1 MPEMQLPPLNV
12 AIVGLGTVGSGVA
25 RVLLE
30 HPERI
35 ARRCGR
41 PVVLRC
47 AVARDL
53 SKQRDV
59 ALPPGV
65 LTDDV
70 RRVIDDPEIDVVVQL
85 VGGIEPA
92 RTFMLQALQAG
103 KDVVTANKALIYEH
117 GGEVFRAARDTGRVV
132 AFEASV
138 CGGIPVIAAIGQSLA
153 ANQILSIEAIL
164 NGTSNFILTGMFSER
179 VDYAEMIRRAQAA
192 GYAEADPAMDV
203 DGTDAAQKLVILT
216 QLAFGTRA
224 SLSEFA
230 VRGIDSL
237 ELADLLYA
245 DELGYAVK
253 LLAVSKLAA
262 GELEM
267 HVQPTLIRKD
277 RPLAG
282 IGSVYNQV
290 SIKGDVVG
298 RTWFSGLGAGR
309 NPTASAVLADLIDVA
324 VGRAALTFDRLD
336 VWGEHPPVPV
346 KRAEDVEAR
355 YFLRFNVED
364 RPHVFADI
372 ADILGRNQISLASII
387 QHEAPELE
395 ERELQA
401 EGGRRKAEDGTRTD
415 PSLSQLSTLNSQL
428 FPVVPVVV
436 MTHRTSEGRFRG
448 AERELQQL
456 TTLRP
461 PWVRMPVAD

>member
-1 MPEMQLPPLNV
+1 VLESQMPPLNV

-30 HPERI
+30 HPDRI

-41 PVVLRC
+41 PVLLRR
-47 AVARDL
+47 AVVRDL
-53 SKQRDV
+53 SKPRDV
-59 ALPPGV
+59 SLPHEL

-70 RRVIDDPEIDVVVQL
+70 RRVIDDPAIDVVVQL
-85 VGGIEPA
+85 VGGLEPA
-92 RTFMLQALQAG
+92 RTFLLSALQAG

-117 GGEVFRAARDTGRVV
+117 GGEVFRAARDAGRVV

-164 NGTSNFILTGMFSER
+164 NGTSNFILTGMFSDR
-179 VDYAEMIRRAQAA
+179 VDYAEMIRRAQDA

-216 QLAFGTRA
+216 QLAFGTRGTI
-224 SLSEFA
+224 SDFT

-253 LLAVSKLAA
+253 LLAVSKVAG

-290 SIKGDVVG
+290 SIEGDVVG
-298 RTWFSGLGAGR
+298 RTWISGMGAGR
-309 NPTASAVLADLIDVA
+309 YPTASAVLADLIDVA
-324 VGRAALTFDRLD
+324 VGRAALTFPRLD
-336 VWGEHPPVPV
+336 VWEEHPPVPV
-346 KRAEDVEAR
+346 KPAEDVEAR
-355 YFLRFNVED
+355 YYLRFNVED

-387 QHEAPELE
+387 QHEAPEVDE
-395 ERELQA
+395 
-401 EGGRRKAEDGTRTD
+401 TD
-415 PSLSQLSTLNSQL
+415 VPDSNGL
-428 FPVVPVVV
+428 PVVPVVV

-448 AERELQQL
+448 AERDLQQL